1 MLGANLVIVAQIGA
15 ELSRGQTKFPKILS
29 HNGQMTLKVKVNGI
43 HFRYQLRE
51 SQDAFSEQL

>member
-15 ELSRGQTKFPKILS
+15 ELSRGQTRFPSNLS
-29 HNGQMTLKVKVNGI
+29 QNGQRTLKVKVNGI

-51 SQDAFSEQL
+51 SHDAFLEQL